1 MRKKISI
8 LLIIVCVLPL
18 INLKLVIAETTSK
31 LVGIELKYPENQDF
45 IVATADTVD
54 VVMNLELKAMKK
66 GETTLVEFSNKDF
79 NYLLESFEISG
90 NYKVVPNE
98 LGIEI
103 IALKDVPAN
112 TSKITIPM
120 RYSTNVEYDQN
131 QKIDFSIDGSSIS
144 VDIMV
149 NKYKSF
155 VDESEL
161 IKKVAYGIN
170 ANGNAVWG
178 VFLNYNEKPLN
189 GTKDIPFVLGDIV
202 GEGHE
207 LIANTIAVY
216 NVNKPINEDG
226 SRNLNNDGY
235 NYDIS
240 ALLQQKSTIT
250 ANGFTYTDD
259 DFNGFPKLDGL
270 KEKNTKAYYIIYE
283 TKVVDSDQEWLKNA
297 VYLEGIIAEP
307 GNGGNPLP
315 FTENSSV
322 SISTISSGGG
332 GTEVG
337 SIEFIKVDSETKAP
351 LANAEFVIKDGEGN
365 LVQTI
370 LTNEDGK
377 GTALDLLYG
386 SYTLEET
393 KAPIG
398 YTLDETPYLFEIND
412 SEKVINLGEVTNQK
426 IMLPAPTGS
435 IEFLKVDSET
445 KAPLANAEF
454 VIKDGEGN
462 IVQTI
467 LTDEDGK
474 GTALDL
480 LYGSYTLEETKA
492 PIGYTLDET
501 PYPFEIN
508 DSEKAI
514 NLGEVTNQKIL
525 LPAPT
530 GSIEF
535 IKVDSETKAPLANA
549 EFVIKDGEG
558 NIVQTILTNED
569 GKGTALD
576 LLYGSYTLEETKA
589 PIGYTLDETP
599 YPFEIN
605 DSEKAINLG
614 EVTNQKIMLPAPTGS
629 IEFIKVDSETKSL
642 DGLTIK
648 NTKTTNLQMNL
659 PQSGENNKVG
669 QRIKI
674 VGLLLVFISIY
685 LYVSRLKKRV
695 NLKY

>member
-54 VVMNLELKAMKK
+54 VVMNLELKGMKK
-66 GETTLVEFSNKDF
+66 GETTLIEFSNKAF
-79 NYLLESFEISG
+79 NYSLESFEISG

-120 RYSTNVEYDQN
+120 RYSTNVEYNQN
-131 QKIDFSIDGSSIS
+131 QKIDFSLDGSSIS

-170 ANGNAVWG
+170 AKGNAVWG
-178 VFLNYNEKPLN
+178 VFLNYNEKPLT

-270 KEKNTKAYYIIYE
+270 KEKNTNAYYSIYE
-283 TKVVDSDQEWLKNA
+283 TKVVDSDQEWLKND

-322 SISTISSGGG
+322 SISHISSGGG
-332 GTEVG
+332 GTDVC

-474 GTALDL
+474 GTVAGL
-480 LYGSYTLEETKA
+480 LYGKYELVEVKA
-492 PIGYTLDET
+492 PKGYNLDAT
-501 PYPFEIN
+501 PHSFEIN
-508 DSEKAI
+508 
-514 NLGEVTNQKIL
+514 
-525 LPAPT
+525 
-530 GSIEF
+530 
-535 IKVDSETKAPLANA
+535 
-549 EFVIKDGEG
+549 
-558 NIVQTILTNED
+558 
-569 GKGTALD
+569 
-576 LLYGSYTLEETKA
+576 
-589 PIGYTLDETP
+589 
-599 YPFEIN
+599 
-605 DSEKAINLG
+605 
-614 EVTNQKIMLPAPTGS
+614 
-629 IEFIKVDSETKSL
+629 SETKSV

-648 NTKTTNLQMNL
+648 NTKTTNLHMNL

-674 VGLLLVFISIY
+674 AGLLLVFISIY
-685 LYVSRLKKRV
+685 LYVSRLKKRD

>member
-79 NYLLESFEISG
+79 NYSLESFEISG

-131 QKIDFSIDGSSIS
+131 QKIEFSIDGSSIS

-170 ANGNAVWG
+170 AKGNAVWG
-178 VFLNYNEKPLN
+178 VFLNYNEKPLT
-189 GTKDIPFVLGDIV
+189 GTKDIPFVLGDTV

-283 TKVVDSDQEWLKNA
+283 TKVVDSDQEWLKND
-297 VYLEGIIAEP
+297 VFLEGIIAEP
-307 GNGGNPLP
+307 GNGGDPLP

-398 YTLDETPYLFEIND
+398 YTLDETPHPFEIND
-412 SEKVINLGEVTNQK
+412 SEKAINLGEVTNQK
-426 IMLPAPTGS
+426 IMLPTPIGS
-435 IEFLKVDSET
+435 IEFIKVDSET

-480 LYGSYTLEETKA
+480 MYGSYTLEETKA

-501 PYPFEIN
+501 PHPFEIN

-514 NLGEVTNQKIL
+514 NLGEVTNQKIM
-525 LPAPT
+525 LPTPI

-558 NIVQTILTNED
+558 NIVQTILTDED

-576 LLYGSYTLEETKA
+576 LMYGSYTLEETKA

-599 YPFEIN
+599 HPFEIN

>member
-66 GETTLVEFSNKDF
+66 GETTLIEFSNKAF
-79 NYLLESFEISG
+79 NYSLESFEISG

-120 RYSTNVEYDQN
+120 RYSTNVEYNQN
-131 QKIDFSIDGSSIS
+131 QKIDFSLDGSSIS

-170 ANGNAVWG
+170 AKGNAVWG
-178 VFLNYNEKPLN
+178 VFLNYNEKPLT

-283 TKVVDSDQEWLKNA
+283 TKVVDSDQEWLKND

-307 GNGGNPLP
+307 GNGGDPLP
-315 FTENSSV
+315 FTENSSA

-332 GTEVG
+332 GTEV
-337 SIEFIKVDSETKAP
+337 
-351 LANAEFVIKDGEGN
+351 
-365 LVQTI
+365 
-370 LTNEDGK
+370 
-377 GTALDLLYG
+377 
-386 SYTLEET
+386 
-393 KAPIG
+393 
-398 YTLDETPYLFEIND
+398 
-412 SEKVINLGEVTNQK
+412 
-426 IMLPAPTGS
+426 
-435 IEFLKVDSET
+435 
-445 KAPLANAEF
+445 
-454 VIKDGEGN
+454 
-462 IVQTI
+462 
-467 LTDEDGK
+467 
-474 GTALDL
+474 
-480 LYGSYTLEETKA
+480 
-492 PIGYTLDET
+492 
-501 PYPFEIN
+501 
-508 DSEKAI
+508 
-514 NLGEVTNQKIL
+514 
-525 LPAPT
+525 

-589 PIGYTLDETP
+589 PIGYTLDETPYPFEINDSEKVINLGEVTNQKIMLPAPTGSIEFLKVDSETKAPLANAEFVIKDGEGNIVQTILTNEDGKGTALDLLYGSYTLEETKAPIGYMLDETP

>member
-54 VVMNLELKAMKK
+54 VVMNLELKGMKK
-66 GETTLVEFSNKDF
+66 GETTLIEFSNKAF
-79 NYLLESFEISG
+79 NYSLESFEISG

-120 RYSTNVEYDQN
+120 RYSTNVEYNQN
-131 QKIDFSIDGSSIS
+131 QKIDFSLDGSSIS

-170 ANGNAVWG
+170 AKGNAVWG
-178 VFLNYNEKPLN
+178 VFLNYNEKPLT

-283 TKVVDSDQEWLKNA
+283 TKVVDSDQEWLKND

-398 YTLDETPYLFEIND
+398 YTLDETPYPFEIND

-480 LYGSYTLEETKA
+480 LYGSYTLEETK
-492 PIGYTLDET
+492 
-501 PYPFEIN
+501 
-508 DSEKAI
+508 
-514 NLGEVTNQKIL
+514 V
-525 LPAPT
+525 
-530 GSIEF
+530 
-535 IKVDSETKAPLANA
+535 
-549 EFVIKDGEG
+549 
-558 NIVQTILTNED
+558 
-569 GKGTALD
+569 
-576 LLYGSYTLEETKA
+576 

>member
-79 NYLLESFEISG
+79 NYSLESFEISG

-131 QKIDFSIDGSSIS
+131 QKIEFSIDGSSIS

-170 ANGNAVWG
+170 AKGNAVWG
-178 VFLNYNEKPLN
+178 VFLNYNEKPLT

-259 DFNGFPKLDGL
+259 DFNGFPKLDGS

-283 TKVVDSDQEWLKNA
+283 TKVVDSDQEWLKND

-307 GNGGNPLP
+307 GNGGDPLP

-398 YTLDETPYLFEIND
+398 YTLDETPHPFEISD
-412 SEKVINLGEVTNQK
+412 SEKAINLGEVTNEK
-426 IMLPAPTGS
+426 IMLPAPTGT
-435 IEFLKVDSET
+435 IEFIKVDSET

-467 LTDEDGK
+467 FTDEDGK

-480 LYGSYTLEETKA
+480 LYGSYTLEESKA

-501 PYPFEIN
+501 PYPFEIS

-514 NLGEVTNQKIL
+514 NLGEVTNQKIM
-525 LPAPT
+525 LPALT
-530 GSIEF
+530 GTIEF

-569 GKGTALD
+569 GKGTVAG
-576 LLYGSYTLEETKA
+576 LLYGKYELVEVKA
-589 PIGYTLDETP
+589 PKGYNLDATP
-599 YPFEIN
+599 HSFEIN
-605 DSEKAINLG
+605 
-614 EVTNQKIMLPAPTGS
+614 
-629 IEFIKVDSETKSL
+629 SETKNV

-648 NTKTTNLQMNL
+648 NTKTTNLQINL
-659 PQSGENNKVG
+659 PQSGENKKVG

-674 VGLLLVFISIY
+674 VGLLIVFISIY

>member
-79 NYLLESFEISG
+79 NYSLESFEISG

-120 RYSTNVEYDQN
+120 RYSTNVEYNQN
-131 QKIDFSIDGSSIS
+131 QKIDFSLDGSSIS

-170 ANGNAVWG
+170 AKGNAVWG
-178 VFLNYNEKPLN
+178 VFLNYNEKPLT

-240 ALLQQKSTIT
+240 ALLQQKSTVT

-259 DFNGFPKLDGL
+259 DFNGFPKLDGS

-283 TKVVDSDQEWLKNA
+283 TKVVDSDQEWLKND

-307 GNGGNPLP
+307 GNGGDPLP

-398 YTLDETPYLFEIND
+398 YTLDETPHPFEISD
-412 SEKVINLGEVTNQK
+412 SEKAINLGEVTNQK
-426 IMLPAPTGS
+426 IMLPAPTG
-435 IEFLKVDSET
+435 T
-445 KAPLANAEF
+445 
-454 VIKDGEGN
+454 
-462 IVQTI
+462 
-467 LTDEDGK
+467 
-474 GTALDL
+474 
-480 LYGSYTLEETKA
+480 
-492 PIGYTLDET
+492 
-501 PYPFEIN
+501 
-508 DSEKAI
+508 
-514 NLGEVTNQKIL
+514 
-525 LPAPT
+525 
-530 GSIEF
+530 IEF

-558 NIVQTILTNED
+558 NLVQTILTNED

-599 YPFEIN
+599 HPFEIS

-614 EVTNQKIMLPAPTGS
+614 EVTNQKIMLPAPTGT

-659 PQSGENNKVG
+659 PQSGENNKDG

>member
-54 VVMNLELKAMKK
+54 VVMNLELKGMKK
-66 GETTLVEFSNKDF
+66 GETTLIEFSNKAF
-79 NYLLESFEISG
+79 NYSLESFEISG

-120 RYSTNVEYDQN
+120 RYSTNVEYNQN
-131 QKIDFSIDGSSIS
+131 QKIDFSLDGSSIS

-170 ANGNAVWG
+170 AKGNAVWG
-178 VFLNYNEKPLN
+178 VFLNYNEKPLT

-283 TKVVDSDQEWLKNA
+283 TKVVDSDQEWLKND

-337 SIEFIKVDSETKAP
+337 SIEFI
-351 LANAEFVIKDGEGN
+351 
-365 LVQTI
+365 
-370 LTNEDGK
+370 
-377 GTALDLLYG
+377 
-386 SYTLEET
+386 
-393 KAPIG
+393 
-398 YTLDETPYLFEIND
+398 
-412 SEKVINLGEVTNQK
+412 
-426 IMLPAPTGS
+426 
-435 IEFLKVDSET
+435 KVDSET

-514 NLGEVTNQKIL
+514 NLGEVTNQKIM

-535 IKVDSETKAPLANA
+535 LKVDSETKAPLANA

-558 NIVQTILTNED
+558 NIVQTILTDED

>member
-54 VVMNLELKAMKK
+54 VVMNLELKGMKK
-66 GETTLVEFSNKDF
+66 GETTLIEFSNKAF
-79 NYLLESFEISG
+79 NYSLESFEISG

-178 VFLNYNEKPLN
+178 VFLNYNEKPLT

-283 TKVVDSDQEWLKNA
+283 TKVVDSDQEWLKND

-307 GNGGNPLP
+307 GNGGDPLP

-332 GTEVG
+332 GTEV
-337 SIEFIKVDSETKAP
+337 
-351 LANAEFVIKDGEGN
+351 
-365 LVQTI
+365 
-370 LTNEDGK
+370 
-377 GTALDLLYG
+377 
-386 SYTLEET
+386 
-393 KAPIG
+393 
-398 YTLDETPYLFEIND
+398 
-412 SEKVINLGEVTNQK
+412 
-426 IMLPAPTGS
+426 
-435 IEFLKVDSET
+435 
-445 KAPLANAEF
+445 
-454 VIKDGEGN
+454 
-462 IVQTI
+462 
-467 LTDEDGK
+467 
-474 GTALDL
+474 
-480 LYGSYTLEETKA
+480 
-492 PIGYTLDET
+492 
-501 PYPFEIN
+501 
-508 DSEKAI
+508 
-514 NLGEVTNQKIL
+514 
-525 LPAPT
+525 

-605 DSEKAINLG
+605 DSEKVINLGEVTNQKILLPAPTGSIEFIKVDSETKAPLANAEFVIKDGEGNVVQTILTDEDGKGIALDLLYGSYTLEETKAPIGYTLDETPYPFEINDSEKSINLGEVTNQKILLPASTGSIEFIKVDSETKAPLANAEFVIKDGEGNVVQTILTNEDGKGTALDLLYGSYTLEETKAPIGYTLDETPYPFEINDSEKAINLG
-614 EVTNQKIMLPAPTGS
+614 EVTNQKIMLPAPTCS

>member
-31 LVGIELKYPENQDF
+31 IVGIELKYPKNQDF
-45 IVATADTVD
+45 IVATSDTVD
-54 VVMNLELKAMKK
+54 VVMNLELKGMKK
-66 GETTLVEFSNKDF
+66 GETTLVEFSNKAF
-79 NYLLESFEISG
+79 NYSLESFEISG

-98 LGIEI
+98 MGIEI

-170 ANGNAVWG
+170 AKGNAVWG
-178 VFLNYNEKPLN
+178 VFLNYNEKPLT
-189 GTKDIPFVLGDIV
+189 GTKDIPFVLGDTV

-240 ALLQQKSTIT
+240 ALLQQKSIIT

-283 TKVVDSDQEWLKNA
+283 TKVVDSDQEWLKND

-307 GNGGNPLP
+307 GNGGDPLP

-365 LVQTI
+365 IVQTI
-370 LTNEDGK
+370 LTDEDGK

-386 SYTLEET
+386 SYTLEEI

-398 YTLDETPYLFEIND
+398 YTLDETPYPFEIND
-412 SEKVINLGEVTNQK
+412 SGKVINLGEVTNQK

-454 VIKDGEGN
+454 VVKDTKGN
-462 IVQTI
+462 AIQTI
-467 LTDEDGK
+467 LTDKDGK
-474 GTALDL
+474 GTVSGLS
-480 LYGSYTLEETKA
+480 YGRYELVEVKA
-492 PIGYTLDET
+492 PEGYILDST
-501 PYPFEIN
+501 PYPFELN
-508 DSEKAI
+508 NENEKI
-514 NLGEVTNQKIL
+514 
-525 LPAPT
+525 
-530 GSIEF
+530 IE
-535 IKVDSETKAPLANA
+535 ITIQNSKEPN
-549 EFVIKDGEG
+549 
-558 NIVQTILTNED
+558 VQSD
-569 GKGTALD
+569 
-576 LLYGSYTLEETKA
+576 
-589 PIGYTLDETP
+589 
-599 YPFEIN
+599 
-605 DSEKAINLG
+605 
-614 EVTNQKIMLPAPTGS
+614 
-629 IEFIKVDSETKSL
+629 
-642 DGLTIK
+642 
-648 NTKTTNLQMNL
+648 L
-659 PQSGENNKVG
+659 PQSGENNKLIQCLNV
-669 QRIKI
+669 
-674 VGLLLVFISIY
+674 VGLLIVFIIIHLY
-685 LYVSRLKKRV
+685 LNSNRLKNGT
-695 NLKY
+695 NLK

>member
-54 VVMNLELKAMKK
+54 VVMNLELKGMKK
-66 GETTLVEFSNKDF
+66 GETTLIEFSNKAF
-79 NYLLESFEISG
+79 NYSLESFEISG

-131 QKIDFSIDGSSIS
+131 QKIDFSLDGSSIS

-170 ANGNAVWG
+170 AKGNAVWG
-178 VFLNYNEKPLN
+178 VFLNYNEKPLT

-283 TKVVDSDQEWLKNA
+283 TKVVDSDQEWLKND

-307 GNGGNPLP
+307 GNGGDPLP

-365 LVQTI
+365 IVQTI

-398 YTLDETPYLFEIND
+398 YTLD
-412 SEKVINLGEVTNQK
+412 K
-426 IMLPAPTGS
+426 
-435 IEFLKVDSET
+435 
-445 KAPLANAEF
+445 
-454 VIKDGEGN
+454 
-462 IVQTI
+462 
-467 LTDEDGK
+467 
-474 GTALDL
+474 
-480 LYGSYTLEETKA
+480 
-492 PIGYTLDET
+492 T

-508 DSEKAI
+508 DSEKSI

-525 LPAPT
+525 LPAST

>member
-54 VVMNLELKAMKK
+54 VVMNLELKGMKK
-66 GETTLVEFSNKDF
+66 GETTLIEFSNKAF
-79 NYLLESFEISG
+79 NYSLESFEISG

-131 QKIDFSIDGSSIS
+131 QKIDFSLDGSSIS

-170 ANGNAVWG
+170 AKGNAVWG
-178 VFLNYNEKPLN
+178 VFLNYNEKPLT

-283 TKVVDSDQEWLKNA
+283 TKVVDSDQEWLKND

-307 GNGGNPLP
+307 GNGGDPLP

-332 GTEVG
+332 GTEV
-337 SIEFIKVDSETKAP
+337 
-351 LANAEFVIKDGEGN
+351 
-365 LVQTI
+365 
-370 LTNEDGK
+370 
-377 GTALDLLYG
+377 
-386 SYTLEET
+386 
-393 KAPIG
+393 
-398 YTLDETPYLFEIND
+398 
-412 SEKVINLGEVTNQK
+412 
-426 IMLPAPTGS
+426 
-435 IEFLKVDSET
+435 
-445 KAPLANAEF
+445 
-454 VIKDGEGN
+454 
-462 IVQTI
+462 
-467 LTDEDGK
+467 
-474 GTALDL
+474 
-480 LYGSYTLEETKA
+480 
-492 PIGYTLDET
+492 
-501 PYPFEIN
+501 
-508 DSEKAI
+508 
-514 NLGEVTNQKIL
+514 
-525 LPAPT
+525 

-605 DSEKAINLG
+605 DSEKVINLG
-614 EVTNQKIMLPAPTGS
+614 EVTNQKIMLPAPTGSIEFIKVDSETKAPLANAEFVIKDGEGNIVQTILTNEDGKGTALDLLHGSYTLEETKAPIGYTLDETPYPFEINDSEKSINLGEVTNQKILLPAPTGSIEFIKVDSETKAPLANAEFVIKDGEGNLVQTILTNEDGKGTALDLLYGSYTLEETKAPIGYTLDETPYPFEINDSEKSINLGEVTNQKIMLPAPTCS

>member
-79 NYLLESFEISG
+79 NYSLESFEISG

-120 RYSTNVEYDQN
+120 RYSTNVEYNQN
-131 QKIDFSIDGSSIS
+131 QKIDFSLDGSSIS

-170 ANGNAVWG
+170 AKGNAVWG
-178 VFLNYNEKPLN
+178 VFLNYNEKPLT

-259 DFNGFPKLDGL
+259 DFNGFPKLDGS

-283 TKVVDSDQEWLKNA
+283 TKVVDSDQEWLKND

-307 GNGGNPLP
+307 GNGGDPLP

-398 YTLDETPYLFEIND
+398 YTLDETPYPFEISD
-412 SEKVINLGEVTNQK
+412 SEKAINLGEVTNQK
-426 IMLPAPTGS
+426 IMLPAPTGT
-435 IEFLKVDSET
+435 IEFIKVDSET

-462 IVQTI
+462 LVQTI

-501 PYPFEIN
+501 PYPFEI
-508 DSEKAI
+508 S
-514 NLGEVTNQKIL
+514 
-525 LPAPT
+525 
-530 GSIEF
+530 
-535 IKVDSETKAPLANA
+535 
-549 EFVIKDGEG
+549 
-558 NIVQTILTNED
+558 
-569 GKGTALD
+569 
-576 LLYGSYTLEETKA
+576 
-589 PIGYTLDETP
+589 
-599 YPFEIN
+599 

-614 EVTNQKIMLPAPTGS
+614 EVTNQKIMLPAPTGT

>member
-54 VVMNLELKAMKK
+54 VVMNLELKGMKK
-66 GETTLVEFSNKDF
+66 GETTLIEFSNKAF
-79 NYLLESFEISG
+79 NYSLESFEISG

-120 RYSTNVEYDQN
+120 RYSTNVEYNQN
-131 QKIDFSIDGSSIS
+131 QKIDFSLDGSSIS

-170 ANGNAVWG
+170 AKGNAVWG
-178 VFLNYNEKPLN
+178 VFLNYNEKPLT

-283 TKVVDSDQEWLKNA
+283 TKVVDSDQEWLKND

-365 LVQTI
+365 IVQTI

-377 GTALDLLYG
+377 GTALDLLHG

-398 YTLDETPYLFEIND
+398 YTLDETPYPFEIND
-412 SEKVINLGEVTNQK
+412 SEKAINLGEVTNQK

-467 LTDEDGK
+467 LT
-474 GTALDL
+474 
-480 LYGSYTLEETKA
+480 
-492 PIGYTLDET
+492 
-501 PYPFEIN
+501 
-508 DSEKAI
+508 
-514 NLGEVTNQKIL
+514 
-525 LPAPT
+525 
-530 GSIEF
+530 
-535 IKVDSETKAPLANA
+535 
-549 EFVIKDGEG
+549 
-558 NIVQTILTNED
+558 NED

-576 LLYGSYTLEETKA
+576 LLHGSYTLEETKA

>member
-1 MRKKISI
+1 M
-8 LLIIVCVLPL
+8 
-18 INLKLVIAETTSK
+18 
-31 LVGIELKYPENQDF
+31 
-45 IVATADTVD
+45 
-54 VVMNLELKAMKK
+54 
-66 GETTLVEFSNKDF
+66 
-79 NYLLESFEISG
+79 
-90 NYKVVPNE
+90 
-98 LGIEI
+98 
-103 IALKDVPAN
+103 
-112 TSKITIPM
+112 
-120 RYSTNVEYDQN
+120 
-131 QKIDFSIDGSSIS
+131 
-144 VDIMV
+144 
-149 NKYKSF
+149 
-155 VDESEL
+155 
-161 IKKVAYGIN
+161 
-170 ANGNAVWG
+170 
-178 VFLNYNEKPLN
+178 
-189 GTKDIPFVLGDIV
+189 
-202 GEGHE
+202 
-207 LIANTIAVY
+207 
-216 NVNKPINEDG
+216 NKPINEDG

-283 TKVVDSDQEWLKNA
+283 TKVVDSDQEWLKND

-307 GNGGNPLP
+307 GNGGDPLP

-398 YTLDETPYLFEIND
+398 YTLDETPY
-412 SEKVINLGEVTNQK
+412 
-426 IMLPAPTGS
+426 
-435 IEFLKVDSET
+435 
-445 KAPLANAEF
+445 
-454 VIKDGEGN
+454 
-462 IVQTI
+462 
-467 LTDEDGK
+467 
-474 GTALDL
+474 
-480 LYGSYTLEETKA
+480 
-492 PIGYTLDET
+492 
-501 PYPFEIN
+501 PFEIN

-558 NIVQTILTNED
+558 NLVQTILTNED

-589 PIGYTLDETP
+589 PIGYTLDKTP

>member
-54 VVMNLELKAMKK
+54 VVMNLELKGMKK
-66 GETTLVEFSNKDF
+66 GETTLIEFSNKAF
-79 NYLLESFEISG
+79 NYSLESFEISG

-120 RYSTNVEYDQN
+120 RYSTNVEYNQN
-131 QKIDFSIDGSSIS
+131 QKIDFSLDGSSIS

-170 ANGNAVWG
+170 AKGNAVWG
-178 VFLNYNEKPLN
+178 VFLNYNEKPLT

-283 TKVVDSDQEWLKNA
+283 TKVVDSDQEWLKND

-332 GTEVG
+332 GTEV
-337 SIEFIKVDSETKAP
+337 
-351 LANAEFVIKDGEGN
+351 
-365 LVQTI
+365 
-370 LTNEDGK
+370 
-377 GTALDLLYG
+377 
-386 SYTLEET
+386 
-393 KAPIG
+393 
-398 YTLDETPYLFEIND
+398 
-412 SEKVINLGEVTNQK
+412 
-426 IMLPAPTGS
+426 
-435 IEFLKVDSET
+435 
-445 KAPLANAEF
+445 
-454 VIKDGEGN
+454 
-462 IVQTI
+462 
-467 LTDEDGK
+467 
-474 GTALDL
+474 
-480 LYGSYTLEETKA
+480 
-492 PIGYTLDET
+492 
-501 PYPFEIN
+501 
-508 DSEKAI
+508 
-514 NLGEVTNQKIL
+514 
-525 LPAPT
+525 
-530 GSIEF
+530 
-535 IKVDSETKAPLANA
+535 
-549 EFVIKDGEG
+549 
-558 NIVQTILTNED
+558 
-569 GKGTALD
+569 
-576 LLYGSYTLEETKA
+576 
-589 PIGYTLDETP
+589 
-599 YPFEIN
+599 
-605 DSEKAINLG
+605 
-614 EVTNQKIMLPAPTGS
+614 GS

>member
-54 VVMNLELKAMKK
+54 VVMNLELKGMKK
-66 GETTLVEFSNKDF
+66 GETTLIEFSNKAF
-79 NYLLESFEISG
+79 NYSLESFEISG

-120 RYSTNVEYDQN
+120 RYSTNVEYNQN
-131 QKIDFSIDGSSIS
+131 QKIDFSLDGSSIS

-170 ANGNAVWG
+170 AKGNAVWG
-178 VFLNYNEKPLN
+178 VFLNYNEKPLT

-283 TKVVDSDQEWLKNA
+283 TKVVDSDQEWLKND

-307 GNGGNPLP
+307 GNGGDPLP

-337 SIEFIKVDSETKAP
+337 SIEFI
-351 LANAEFVIKDGEGN
+351 
-365 LVQTI
+365 
-370 LTNEDGK
+370 
-377 GTALDLLYG
+377 
-386 SYTLEET
+386 
-393 KAPIG
+393 
-398 YTLDETPYLFEIND
+398 
-412 SEKVINLGEVTNQK
+412 
-426 IMLPAPTGS
+426 
-435 IEFLKVDSET
+435 KVDSET

-525 LPAPT
+525 LPAPTGSIEFIKVDSETKSPLANAEFVIKDGEGNIVQTILTNEDGKGTALDLLYGSYTLEETKAPIGYTLDETPYPFEINDSEKAINLGEVTNQKIMLPAPT

>member
-178 VFLNYNEKPLN
+178 VFLNYNEKPLT

-365 LVQTI
+365 IVQTI

-398 YTLDETPYLFEIND
+398 YTLDETPYPFEIND
-412 SEKVINLGEVTNQK
+412 SEKAINLGEVTNQK

-467 LTDEDGK
+467 LTNEDGK

>member
-54 VVMNLELKAMKK
+54 VVMNLELKGMKK
-66 GETTLVEFSNKDF
+66 GETTLIEFSNKAF
-79 NYLLESFEISG
+79 NYSLESFEISG

-120 RYSTNVEYDQN
+120 RYSTNVEYNQN
-131 QKIDFSIDGSSIS
+131 QKIDFSLDGSSIS

-170 ANGNAVWG
+170 AKGNAVWG
-178 VFLNYNEKPLN
+178 VFLNYNEKPLT

-283 TKVVDSDQEWLKNA
+283 TKVVDSDQEWLKND

-514 NLGEVTNQKIL
+514 NLGEVTNQKI
-525 LPAPT
+525 
-530 GSIEF
+530 
-535 IKVDSETKAPLANA
+535 
-549 EFVIKDGEG
+549 
-558 NIVQTILTNED
+558 
-569 GKGTALD
+569 
-576 LLYGSYTLEETKA
+576 
-589 PIGYTLDETP
+589 
-599 YPFEIN
+599 
-605 DSEKAINLG
+605 
-614 EVTNQKIMLPAPTGS
+614 MLPAPTGS

>member
-31 LVGIELKYPENQDF
+31 LVGIELKYPDNQDF

-54 VVMNLELKAMKK
+54 VVMNLELKGMKK
-66 GETTLVEFSNKDF
+66 GETTLIEFSNKAF
-79 NYLLESFEISG
+79 NYSLESFEISG

-178 VFLNYNEKPLN
+178 VFLNYNEKPLT

-283 TKVVDSDQEWLKNA
+283 TKVVDSDQEWLKND

-307 GNGGNPLP
+307 GNGGDPLP

-332 GTEVG
+332 GTEVGSIEFIKVDSETKAPLANAEFVIKDGEGNFVQTILTNEDGKGTALDLLYGSYTLEETKAPIGYTLDETPYPFEINDSEKVINLGEVTNQKIMLPAPTGSIEFIKVDSETKAPLANAEFVIKDGEGNIVQTILTNEDGKGTALDLLHGSYTLEETKAPIGYTLDETPYPFEINDSEKSINLGEVTNQKILLPAPTG

-398 YTLDETPYLFEIND
+398 YTLD
-412 SEKVINLGEVTNQK
+412 K
-426 IMLPAPTGS
+426 
-435 IEFLKVDSET
+435 
-445 KAPLANAEF
+445 
-454 VIKDGEGN
+454 
-462 IVQTI
+462 
-467 LTDEDGK
+467 
-474 GTALDL
+474 
-480 LYGSYTLEETKA
+480 
-492 PIGYTLDET
+492 
-501 PYPFEIN
+501 
-508 DSEKAI
+508 
-514 NLGEVTNQKIL
+514 
-525 LPAPT
+525 
-530 GSIEF
+530 
-535 IKVDSETKAPLANA
+535 
-549 EFVIKDGEG
+549 
-558 NIVQTILTNED
+558 
-569 GKGTALD
+569 
-576 LLYGSYTLEETKA
+576 
-589 PIGYTLDETP
+589 TP

-614 EVTNQKIMLPAPTGS
+614 EVTNQKIMLPEPTGS

>member
-54 VVMNLELKAMKK
+54 VVMNLELKGMKK
-66 GETTLVEFSNKDF
+66 GETTLIEFSNKAF
-79 NYLLESFEISG
+79 NYSLESFEISG

-120 RYSTNVEYDQN
+120 RYSTNVEYNQN
-131 QKIDFSIDGSSIS
+131 QKIDFSLDGSSIS

-170 ANGNAVWG
+170 AKGNAVWG
-178 VFLNYNEKPLN
+178 VFLNYNEKPLT

-283 TKVVDSDQEWLKNA
+283 TKVVDSDQEWLKND

-398 YTLDETPYLFEIND
+398 YTLDETPYPFEIND

-426 IMLPAPTGS
+426 IM
-435 IEFLKVDSET
+435 
-445 KAPLANAEF
+445 
-454 VIKDGEGN
+454 
-462 IVQTI
+462 
-467 LTDEDGK
+467 
-474 GTALDL
+474 
-480 LYGSYTLEETKA
+480 
-492 PIGYTLDET
+492 
-501 PYPFEIN
+501 
-508 DSEKAI
+508 
-514 NLGEVTNQKIL
+514 

-558 NIVQTILTNED
+558 NIVQTILTDED

>member
-54 VVMNLELKAMKK
+54 VVMNLELKGMKK
-66 GETTLVEFSNKDF
+66 GETTLIEFSNKAF
-79 NYLLESFEISG
+79 NYSLESFEISG

-120 RYSTNVEYDQN
+120 RYSTNVEYNQN
-131 QKIDFSIDGSSIS
+131 QKIDFSLDGSSIS

-170 ANGNAVWG
+170 AKGNAVWG
-178 VFLNYNEKPLN
+178 VFLNYNEKPLT

-283 TKVVDSDQEWLKNA
+283 TKVVDSDQEWLKND

-307 GNGGNPLP
+307 GNGGDPLP

-337 SIEFIKVDSETKAP
+337 SIEFI
-351 LANAEFVIKDGEGN
+351 
-365 LVQTI
+365 
-370 LTNEDGK
+370 
-377 GTALDLLYG
+377 
-386 SYTLEET
+386 
-393 KAPIG
+393 
-398 YTLDETPYLFEIND
+398 
-412 SEKVINLGEVTNQK
+412 
-426 IMLPAPTGS
+426 
-435 IEFLKVDSET
+435 KVDSET

>member
-54 VVMNLELKAMKK
+54 VVMNLELKGMKK
-66 GETTLVEFSNKDF
+66 GETTLIEFSNKAF
-79 NYLLESFEISG
+79 NYSLESFEISG

-120 RYSTNVEYDQN
+120 RYSTNVEYNQN
-131 QKIDFSIDGSSIS
+131 QKIDFSLDGSSIS

-170 ANGNAVWG
+170 AKGNAVWG
-178 VFLNYNEKPLN
+178 VFLNYNEKPLT

-283 TKVVDSDQEWLKNA
+283 TKVVDSDQEWLKND

-307 GNGGNPLP
+307 GNGGDPLP

-365 LVQTI
+365 IVQTI
-370 LTNEDGK
+370 LTN
-377 GTALDLLYG
+377 
-386 SYTLEET
+386 
-393 KAPIG
+393 
-398 YTLDETPYLFEIND
+398 
-412 SEKVINLGEVTNQK
+412 
-426 IMLPAPTGS
+426 
-435 IEFLKVDSET
+435 
-445 KAPLANAEF
+445 
-454 VIKDGEGN
+454 
-462 IVQTI
+462 
-467 LTDEDGK
+467 EDGK

>member
-79 NYLLESFEISG
+79 NYSLESFEISG

-131 QKIDFSIDGSSIS
+131 QKIEFSIDGSSIS

-170 ANGNAVWG
+170 AKGNAVWG
-178 VFLNYNEKPLN
+178 VFLNYNEKPLT
-189 GTKDIPFVLGDIV
+189 GTKDIPFVLGDTV

-283 TKVVDSDQEWLKNA
+283 TKVVDSDQEWLKND
-297 VYLEGIIAEP
+297 VFLEGIIAEP
-307 GNGGNPLP
+307 GNGGDPLP

-398 YTLDETPYLFEIND
+398 YTLDETPHPFEISD
-412 SEKVINLGEVTNQK
+412 SEKAINLGEVTNQK
-426 IMLPAPTGS
+426 IMLPTPIGS
-435 IEFLKVDSET
+435 IEFIKVDSET

-480 LYGSYTLEETKA
+480 MYGSYTLEETKA
-492 PIGYTLDET
+492 PIGYMLDET

-508 DSEKAI
+508 ESEKAI
-514 NLGEVTNQKIL
+514 NLGEVTNQKIM
-525 LPAPT
+525 LPTPT
-530 GSIEF
+530 GTIEF

-558 NIVQTILTNED
+558 NLVQTILTNED

-576 LLYGSYTLEETKA
+576 LMYGSYTLEETKA

-599 YPFEIN
+599 HPFEIN

>member
-54 VVMNLELKAMKK
+54 VVMNLELKGMKK
-66 GETTLVEFSNKDF
+66 GETTLIEFSNKAF
-79 NYLLESFEISG
+79 NYSLESFEISG

-178 VFLNYNEKPLN
+178 VFLNYNEKPLT

-283 TKVVDSDQEWLKNA
+283 TKVVDSDQEWLKND

-307 GNGGNPLP
+307 GNGGDPLP

-365 LVQTI
+365 IVQTI
-370 LTNEDGK
+370 LTN
-377 GTALDLLYG
+377 
-386 SYTLEET
+386 
-393 KAPIG
+393 
-398 YTLDETPYLFEIND
+398 
-412 SEKVINLGEVTNQK
+412 
-426 IMLPAPTGS
+426 
-435 IEFLKVDSET
+435 
-445 KAPLANAEF
+445 
-454 VIKDGEGN
+454 
-462 IVQTI
+462 
-467 LTDEDGK
+467 EDGK

-508 DSEKAI
+508 DSEKVI

>member
-54 VVMNLELKAMKK
+54 VVMNLELKGMKK
-66 GETTLVEFSNKDF
+66 GETTLIEFSNKAF
-79 NYLLESFEISG
+79 NYSLESFEISG

-120 RYSTNVEYDQN
+120 RYSTNVEYNQN
-131 QKIDFSIDGSSIS
+131 QKIDFSLDGSSIS

-170 ANGNAVWG
+170 AKGNAVWG
-178 VFLNYNEKPLN
+178 VFLNYNEKPLT

-259 DFNGFPKLDGL
+259 DFNGFPKLDGP

-283 TKVVDSDQEWLKNA
+283 TKVVDSDQEWLKND

-307 GNGGNPLP
+307 GNGGDPLP

-398 YTLDETPYLFEIND
+398 YMLDETPYPFEINE
-412 SEKVINLGEVTNQK
+412 SEKAINLGEVTNQK
-426 IMLPAPTGS
+426 IMLPAP
-435 IEFLKVDSET
+435 I
-445 KAPLANAEF
+445 
-454 VIKDGEGN
+454 
-462 IVQTI
+462 
-467 LTDEDGK
+467 
-474 GTALDL
+474 
-480 LYGSYTLEETKA
+480 
-492 PIGYTLDET
+492 
-501 PYPFEIN
+501 
-508 DSEKAI
+508 
-514 NLGEVTNQKIL
+514 
-525 LPAPT
+525 

-549 EFVIKDGEG
+549 GFVIKDGEG

-569 GKGTALD
+569 GKGTVAG
-576 LLYGSYTLEETKA
+576 LLYGKYELVEVKA
-589 PIGYTLDETP
+589 PKGYNLDATP
-599 YPFEIN
+599 HSFEIN
-605 DSEKAINLG
+605 
-614 EVTNQKIMLPAPTGS
+614 
-629 IEFIKVDSETKSL
+629 SETKSV

-648 NTKTTNLQMNL
+648 NTKTTNLQINL
-659 PQSGENNKVG
+659 PQSGENKKVG

>member
-54 VVMNLELKAMKK
+54 VVMNLELKGMKK
-66 GETTLVEFSNKDF
+66 GETTLIEFSNKAF
-79 NYLLESFEISG
+79 NYSLESFEISG

-120 RYSTNVEYDQN
+120 RYSTNVEYNQN
-131 QKIDFSIDGSSIS
+131 QKIDFSLDGSSIS

-170 ANGNAVWG
+170 AKGNAVWG
-178 VFLNYNEKPLN
+178 VFLNYNEKPLT

-283 TKVVDSDQEWLKNA
+283 TKVVDSDQEWLKND

-398 YTLDETPYLFEIND
+398 YTLDETPYPFEIND

-426 IMLPAPTGS
+426 IM
-435 IEFLKVDSET
+435 
-445 KAPLANAEF
+445 
-454 VIKDGEGN
+454 
-462 IVQTI
+462 
-467 LTDEDGK
+467 
-474 GTALDL
+474 
-480 LYGSYTLEETKA
+480 
-492 PIGYTLDET
+492 
-501 PYPFEIN
+501 
-508 DSEKAI
+508 
-514 NLGEVTNQKIL
+514 

-576 LLYGSYTLEETKA
+576 LLYGSYTLEEIKA

>member
-54 VVMNLELKAMKK
+54 VVMNLELKGMKK
-66 GETTLVEFSNKDF
+66 GETTLIEFSNKAF
-79 NYLLESFEISG
+79 NYSLESFEISG

-131 QKIDFSIDGSSIS
+131 QKIDFSLDGSSIS

-170 ANGNAVWG
+170 AKGNAVWG
-178 VFLNYNEKPLN
+178 VFLNYNEKPLT

-283 TKVVDSDQEWLKNA
+283 TKVVDSDQEWLKND

-307 GNGGNPLP
+307 GNGGDPLP

-365 LVQTI
+365 IVQTI

-398 YTLDETPYLFEIND
+398 YTLD
-412 SEKVINLGEVTNQK
+412 K
-426 IMLPAPTGS
+426 
-435 IEFLKVDSET
+435 
-445 KAPLANAEF
+445 
-454 VIKDGEGN
+454 
-462 IVQTI
+462 
-467 LTDEDGK
+467 
-474 GTALDL
+474 
-480 LYGSYTLEETKA
+480 
-492 PIGYTLDET
+492 T

-508 DSEKAI
+508 DSEKSI

-525 LPAPT
+525 LPAST

-558 NIVQTILTNED
+558 NLVQTILTNED

>member
-1 MRKKISI
+1 M
-8 LLIIVCVLPL
+8 
-18 INLKLVIAETTSK
+18 
-31 LVGIELKYPENQDF
+31 
-45 IVATADTVD
+45 
-54 VVMNLELKAMKK
+54 
-66 GETTLVEFSNKDF
+66 
-79 NYLLESFEISG
+79 
-90 NYKVVPNE
+90 
-98 LGIEI
+98 
-103 IALKDVPAN
+103 
-112 TSKITIPM
+112 
-120 RYSTNVEYDQN
+120 
-131 QKIDFSIDGSSIS
+131 
-144 VDIMV
+144 
-149 NKYKSF
+149 
-155 VDESEL
+155 
-161 IKKVAYGIN
+161 
-170 ANGNAVWG
+170 
-178 VFLNYNEKPLN
+178 
-189 GTKDIPFVLGDIV
+189 LGDIV

-283 TKVVDSDQEWLKNA
+283 TKVVDSDQEWLKND

-307 GNGGNPLP
+307 GNGGDPLP

-332 GTEVG
+332 GTEV
-337 SIEFIKVDSETKAP
+337 
-351 LANAEFVIKDGEGN
+351 
-365 LVQTI
+365 
-370 LTNEDGK
+370 
-377 GTALDLLYG
+377 
-386 SYTLEET
+386 
-393 KAPIG
+393 
-398 YTLDETPYLFEIND
+398 
-412 SEKVINLGEVTNQK
+412 
-426 IMLPAPTGS
+426 
-435 IEFLKVDSET
+435 
-445 KAPLANAEF
+445 
-454 VIKDGEGN
+454 
-462 IVQTI
+462 
-467 LTDEDGK
+467 
-474 GTALDL
+474 
-480 LYGSYTLEETKA
+480 
-492 PIGYTLDET
+492 
-501 PYPFEIN
+501 
-508 DSEKAI
+508 
-514 NLGEVTNQKIL
+514 
-525 LPAPT
+525 

-589 PIGYTLDETP
+589 PIGYTLEETP

>member
-66 GETTLVEFSNKDF
+66 GETTLIEFSNKAF
-79 NYLLESFEISG
+79 NYSLESFEISG

-120 RYSTNVEYDQN
+120 RYSTNVEYNQN
-131 QKIDFSIDGSSIS
+131 QKIDFSLDGSSIS

-170 ANGNAVWG
+170 AKGNAVWG
-178 VFLNYNEKPLN
+178 VFLNYNEKPLT

-283 TKVVDSDQEWLKNA
+283 TKVVDSDQEWLKND

-307 GNGGNPLP
+307 GNGGDPLP

-365 LVQTI
+365 IVQTI
-370 LTNEDGK
+370 LTN
-377 GTALDLLYG
+377 
-386 SYTLEET
+386 
-393 KAPIG
+393 
-398 YTLDETPYLFEIND
+398 
-412 SEKVINLGEVTNQK
+412 
-426 IMLPAPTGS
+426 
-435 IEFLKVDSET
+435 
-445 KAPLANAEF
+445 
-454 VIKDGEGN
+454 
-462 IVQTI
+462 
-467 LTDEDGK
+467 EDGK

-514 NLGEVTNQKIL
+514 NLGEVTNQKIM

-535 IKVDSETKAPLANA
+535 LKVDSETKAPLANA

>member
-66 GETTLVEFSNKDF
+66 GETTLIEFSNKAF
-79 NYLLESFEISG
+79 NYSLESFEISG

-120 RYSTNVEYDQN
+120 RYSTNVEYNQN
-131 QKIDFSIDGSSIS
+131 QKIDFSLDGSSIS

-170 ANGNAVWG
+170 AKGNAVWG
-178 VFLNYNEKPLN
+178 VFLNYNEKPLT

-283 TKVVDSDQEWLKNA
+283 TKVVDSDQEWLKND

-307 GNGGNPLP
+307 GNGGDPLP
-315 FTENSSV
+315 FTENSSA

-365 LVQTI
+365 IVQTI
-370 LTNEDGK
+370 LTN
-377 GTALDLLYG
+377 
-386 SYTLEET
+386 
-393 KAPIG
+393 
-398 YTLDETPYLFEIND
+398 
-412 SEKVINLGEVTNQK
+412 
-426 IMLPAPTGS
+426 
-435 IEFLKVDSET
+435 
-445 KAPLANAEF
+445 
-454 VIKDGEGN
+454 
-462 IVQTI
+462 
-467 LTDEDGK
+467 EDGK

-508 DSEKAI
+508 DSEKVI
-514 NLGEVTNQKIL
+514 NLGEVTNQKIM

-535 IKVDSETKAPLANA
+535 LKVDSETKAPLANA

>member
-170 ANGNAVWG
+170 AKGNAVWG
-178 VFLNYNEKPLN
+178 VFLNYNEKPLT

-283 TKVVDSDQEWLKNA
+283 TKVVDSDQEWLKND

-307 GNGGNPLP
+307 GNGGDPLP

-365 LVQTI
+365 IVQTI
-370 LTNEDGK
+370 LTN
-377 GTALDLLYG
+377 
-386 SYTLEET
+386 
-393 KAPIG
+393 
-398 YTLDETPYLFEIND
+398 
-412 SEKVINLGEVTNQK
+412 
-426 IMLPAPTGS
+426 
-435 IEFLKVDSET
+435 
-445 KAPLANAEF
+445 
-454 VIKDGEGN
+454 
-462 IVQTI
+462 
-467 LTDEDGK
+467 EDGK

>member
-31 LVGIELKYPENQDF
+31 LIGIELKYPENQDF

-79 NYLLESFEISG
+79 NYSLESFEISG

-131 QKIDFSIDGSSIS
+131 QKIEFSIDGSSIS

-155 VDESEL
+155 VAESEL

-170 ANGNAVWG
+170 AKGNAVWG
-178 VFLNYNEKPLN
+178 VFLNYNEKPLT

-259 DFNGFPKLDGL
+259 DFNGFPKLDGS

-283 TKVVDSDQEWLKNA
+283 TKVVDSDQEWLKND

-307 GNGGNPLP
+307 GNGGDPLP

-351 LANAEFVIKDGEGN
+351 LANAEFVIKDREGN
-365 LVQTI
+365 IVQTI
-370 LTNEDGK
+370 FTDEDGK

-386 SYTLEET
+386 SYTLEES

-398 YTLDETPYLFEIND
+398 YTLDETPYPFEIND
-412 SEKVINLGEVTNQK
+412 SEKAINLGEVTNQK
-426 IMLPAPTGS
+426 IMLPTPTGT
-435 IEFLKVDSET
+435 IEFIKVDSET

-480 LYGSYTLEETKA
+480 MYGSYTLEETKA

-501 PYPFEIN
+501 PH
-508 DSEKAI
+508 
-514 NLGEVTNQKIL
+514 
-525 LPAPT
+525 
-530 GSIEF
+530 
-535 IKVDSETKAPLANA
+535 
-549 EFVIKDGEG
+549 
-558 NIVQTILTNED
+558 
-569 GKGTALD
+569 
-576 LLYGSYTLEETKA
+576 
-589 PIGYTLDETP
+589 
-599 YPFEIN
+599 PFEIN

-629 IEFIKVDSETKSL
+629 IEFIKVDSETK
-642 DGLTIK
+642 
-648 NTKTTNLQMNL
+648 
-659 PQSGENNKVG
+659 
-669 QRIKI
+669 
-674 VGLLLVFISIY
+674 
-685 LYVSRLKKRV
+685 
-695 NLKY
+695 

>member
-54 VVMNLELKAMKK
+54 VVMNLELKGMKK
-66 GETTLVEFSNKDF
+66 GETTLIEFSNKAF
-79 NYLLESFEISG
+79 NYSLESFEISG

-120 RYSTNVEYDQN
+120 RYSTNVEYNQN
-131 QKIDFSIDGSSIS
+131 QKIDFSLDGSSIS

-170 ANGNAVWG
+170 AKGNAVWG
-178 VFLNYNEKPLN
+178 VFLNYNEKPLT

-283 TKVVDSDQEWLKNA
+283 TKVVDSDQEWLKND

-398 YTLDETPYLFEIND
+398 YTLDETPYPFEIND

-467 LTDEDGK
+467 LTD
-474 GTALDL
+474 
-480 LYGSYTLEETKA
+480 
-492 PIGYTLDET
+492 
-501 PYPFEIN
+501 
-508 DSEKAI
+508 
-514 NLGEVTNQKIL
+514 
-525 LPAPT
+525 
-530 GSIEF
+530 
-535 IKVDSETKAPLANA
+535 
-549 EFVIKDGEG
+549 
-558 NIVQTILTNED
+558 ED

>member
-54 VVMNLELKAMKK
+54 VVMNLELKGMKK
-66 GETTLVEFSNKDF
+66 GETTLIEFSNKAF
-79 NYLLESFEISG
+79 NYSLESFEISG

-178 VFLNYNEKPLN
+178 VFLNYNEKPLT

-283 TKVVDSDQEWLKNA
+283 TKVVDSDQEWLKND

-307 GNGGNPLP
+307 GNGGDPLP

-332 GTEVG
+332 GTEVGSIEFIKVDSETKAPLANAEFVIKDGEGNFVQTILTNEDGKGTALDLLYGSYTLEETKAPIGYTLDETPYPFEINDSEKVINLGEVTNQKIMLPAPTGSIEFIKVDSETKAPLANAEFVIKDGEGNIVQTILTNEDGKGTALDLLHGSYTLEETKAPIGYTLDETPYPFEINDSEKSINLGEVTNQKILLPAPTG

-398 YTLDETPYLFEIND
+398 YTLD
-412 SEKVINLGEVTNQK
+412 K
-426 IMLPAPTGS
+426 
-435 IEFLKVDSET
+435 
-445 KAPLANAEF
+445 
-454 VIKDGEGN
+454 
-462 IVQTI
+462 
-467 LTDEDGK
+467 
-474 GTALDL
+474 
-480 LYGSYTLEETKA
+480 
-492 PIGYTLDET
+492 
-501 PYPFEIN
+501 
-508 DSEKAI
+508 
-514 NLGEVTNQKIL
+514 
-525 LPAPT
+525 
-530 GSIEF
+530 
-535 IKVDSETKAPLANA
+535 
-549 EFVIKDGEG
+549 
-558 NIVQTILTNED
+558 
-569 GKGTALD
+569 
-576 LLYGSYTLEETKA
+576 
-589 PIGYTLDETP
+589 TP

>member
-79 NYLLESFEISG
+79 NYSLESFEISG

-120 RYSTNVEYDQN
+120 RYSTNVEYNQN
-131 QKIDFSIDGSSIS
+131 QKIDFSLDGSSIS

-170 ANGNAVWG
+170 AKGNAVWG
-178 VFLNYNEKPLN
+178 VFLNYNEKPLT

-283 TKVVDSDQEWLKNA
+283 TKVVDSDQEWLKND

-307 GNGGNPLP
+307 GNGGDPLP

-365 LVQTI
+365 IVQTI

-398 YTLDETPYLFEIND
+398 YTLDETSYPFEIND

-426 IMLPAPTGS
+426 IM
-435 IEFLKVDSET
+435 
-445 KAPLANAEF
+445 
-454 VIKDGEGN
+454 
-462 IVQTI
+462 
-467 LTDEDGK
+467 
-474 GTALDL
+474 
-480 LYGSYTLEETKA
+480 
-492 PIGYTLDET
+492 
-501 PYPFEIN
+501 
-508 DSEKAI
+508 
-514 NLGEVTNQKIL
+514 

>member
-66 GETTLVEFSNKDF
+66 GETTLIEFSNKAF
-79 NYLLESFEISG
+79 NYSLESFEISG

-120 RYSTNVEYDQN
+120 RYSTNVEYNQN
-131 QKIDFSIDGSSIS
+131 QKIDFSLDGSSIS

-170 ANGNAVWG
+170 AKGNAVWG
-178 VFLNYNEKPLN
+178 VFLNYNEKPLT

-283 TKVVDSDQEWLKNA
+283 TKVVDSDQEWLKND

-307 GNGGNPLP
+307 GNGGDPLP
-315 FTENSSV
+315 FTENSSA

-365 LVQTI
+365 IVQTI
-370 LTNEDGK
+370 LTN
-377 GTALDLLYG
+377 
-386 SYTLEET
+386 
-393 KAPIG
+393 
-398 YTLDETPYLFEIND
+398 
-412 SEKVINLGEVTNQK
+412 
-426 IMLPAPTGS
+426 
-435 IEFLKVDSET
+435 
-445 KAPLANAEF
+445 
-454 VIKDGEGN
+454 
-462 IVQTI
+462 
-467 LTDEDGK
+467 EDGK

-508 DSEKAI
+508 DSEKVI
-514 NLGEVTNQKIL
+514 NLGEVTNQKIM

-535 IKVDSETKAPLANA
+535 LKVDSETKAPLANA

-614 EVTNQKIMLPAPTGS
+614 EVTNQKIMLPAPTGA

>member
-54 VVMNLELKAMKK
+54 VVMNLELTGMKK
-66 GETTLVEFSNKDF
+66 GETTLIEFSNKAF
-79 NYLLESFEISG
+79 NYSLESFEISG

-120 RYSTNVEYDQN
+120 RYSTNVEYNQN
-131 QKIDFSIDGSSIS
+131 QKIDFSLDGSSIS

-170 ANGNAVWG
+170 AKGNAVWG
-178 VFLNYNEKPLN
+178 VFLNYNEKPLT

-283 TKVVDSDQEWLKNA
+283 TKVVDSDQEWLKND

-398 YTLDETPYLFEIND
+398 YTLDETPYPFEIND
-412 SEKVINLGEVTNQK
+412 SEKAINLGEVTNQK

-467 LTDEDGK
+467 LTD
-474 GTALDL
+474 
-480 LYGSYTLEETKA
+480 
-492 PIGYTLDET
+492 
-501 PYPFEIN
+501 
-508 DSEKAI
+508 
-514 NLGEVTNQKIL
+514 
-525 LPAPT
+525 
-530 GSIEF
+530 
-535 IKVDSETKAPLANA
+535 
-549 EFVIKDGEG
+549 
-558 NIVQTILTNED
+558 ED

>member
-66 GETTLVEFSNKDF
+66 GETTLIEFSNKAF
-79 NYLLESFEISG
+79 NYSLESFEISG

-120 RYSTNVEYDQN
+120 RYSTNVEYNQN
-131 QKIDFSIDGSSIS
+131 QKIDFSLDGSSIS

-170 ANGNAVWG
+170 AKGNAVWG
-178 VFLNYNEKPLN
+178 VFLNYNEKPLT

-283 TKVVDSDQEWLKNA
+283 TKVVDSDQEWLKND

-307 GNGGNPLP
+307 GNGGDPLP
-315 FTENSSV
+315 FTENSSA

-332 GTEVG
+332 GTEV
-337 SIEFIKVDSETKAP
+337 
-351 LANAEFVIKDGEGN
+351 
-365 LVQTI
+365 
-370 LTNEDGK
+370 
-377 GTALDLLYG
+377 
-386 SYTLEET
+386 
-393 KAPIG
+393 
-398 YTLDETPYLFEIND
+398 
-412 SEKVINLGEVTNQK
+412 
-426 IMLPAPTGS
+426 
-435 IEFLKVDSET
+435 
-445 KAPLANAEF
+445 
-454 VIKDGEGN
+454 
-462 IVQTI
+462 
-467 LTDEDGK
+467 
-474 GTALDL
+474 
-480 LYGSYTLEETKA
+480 
-492 PIGYTLDET
+492 
-501 PYPFEIN
+501 
-508 DSEKAI
+508 
-514 NLGEVTNQKIL
+514 
-525 LPAPT
+525 

-605 DSEKAINLG
+605 DSEKVINLGEVTNQKIMLPAPTGSIEFLKVDSETKAPLANAEFVIKDGEGNIVQTILTNEDGKGTALDLLYGSYTLEETKAPIGYTLDETPYPFEINDSEKVINLG

>member
-54 VVMNLELKAMKK
+54 VVMNLELKGMKK
-66 GETTLVEFSNKDF
+66 GETTLIEFSNKAF
-79 NYLLESFEISG
+79 NYSLESFEISG

-178 VFLNYNEKPLN
+178 VFLNYNEKPLT

-283 TKVVDSDQEWLKNA
+283 TKVVDSDQEWLKND

-307 GNGGNPLP
+307 GNGGDPLP

-332 GTEVG
+332 GTEV
-337 SIEFIKVDSETKAP
+337 
-351 LANAEFVIKDGEGN
+351 
-365 LVQTI
+365 
-370 LTNEDGK
+370 
-377 GTALDLLYG
+377 
-386 SYTLEET
+386 
-393 KAPIG
+393 
-398 YTLDETPYLFEIND
+398 
-412 SEKVINLGEVTNQK
+412 
-426 IMLPAPTGS
+426 
-435 IEFLKVDSET
+435 
-445 KAPLANAEF
+445 
-454 VIKDGEGN
+454 
-462 IVQTI
+462 
-467 LTDEDGK
+467 
-474 GTALDL
+474 
-480 LYGSYTLEETKA
+480 
-492 PIGYTLDET
+492 
-501 PYPFEIN
+501 
-508 DSEKAI
+508 
-514 NLGEVTNQKIL
+514 
-525 LPAPT
+525 

-614 EVTNQKIMLPAPTGS
+614 EVTNQKIMLPAPTCS